1 MTPLLNHSQ
10 VFKQINANYFIKA
23 YQFVFLGWFFFIISS
38 ECNQLLVSRYRH
50 RRFLP
55 LFAMEAIQVNT
66 FCLFLTSMSS
76 F

>member
-38 ECNQLLVSRYRH
+38 ERNQLLVSRYRH
-50 RRFLP
+50 R
-55 LFAMEAIQVNT
+55 
-66 FCLFLTSMSS
+66 
-76 F
+76 